1 MITNDRGDFYRVY
14 FFIKGCGFMSTIAA
28 ISTAQGQGGIGVIR
42 VSGEDS
48 FTIVDKIFKSV
59 SGKKIM
65 DIKGYTALF
74 GHIYNNEE
82 VLDEAVVLKYVAPK
96 SFTGENVVEIS
107 CHGGMYITKEVLNA
121 VIMSG
126 ASLAEPGEFT
136 KRAYL
141 NGKMDLT
148 EAESVMDII
157 SAKSKSAARAALFVK
172 DGALFK
178 KSQQVKQLLLDKA
191 AHLSAWADYP
201 EEDIPEVTE
210 DSIMEAIEES
220 ISILEKLLSTYDMG
234 QVVKEG
240 IDTVIVGRP
249 NAGKSTLMNLL
260 VGREKSIVTNI
271 AGTTRDVVEDTVL
284 VGNVML
290 KLSDTAGIRDTDN
303 EIEKIG
309 VQKTFDKING
319 AGLVIALFDNNEE
332 LNSEDIDLINKIKD
346 MPCIAVIN
354 KIDLEDKVDKKYIT
368 NNIENVVYISAKQQ
382 DNIDELKNM
391 IEKIAGTE
399 DFDPSA
405 GIVANER
412 QRNAIRNAVNS
423 LYEAKES
430 LAMGMTMDAITV
442 SLQETIDYLLEL
454 TGEKA
459 GEEIVDSV
467 FHNFCVG
474 K

>member
-1 MITNDRGDFYRVY
+1 
-14 FFIKGCGFMSTIAA
+14 MSTIAA

-201 EEDIPEVTE
+201 EENIPEVTE

-240 IDTVIVGRP
+240 IETVIAGRP

-368 NNIENVVYISAKQQ
+368 DNIENVVYISAKQQ

>member
-1 MITNDRGDFYRVY
+1 
-14 FFIKGCGFMSTIAA
+14 MSTIAA

-42 VSGEDS
+42 VSGEQA

-65 DIKGYTALF
+65 EIKGYTAPF

-121 VIMSG
+121 VIMAG

-201 EEDIPEVTE
+201 EEDIPEVSE

-240 IDTVIVGRP
+240 IDTVIAGRP

-368 NNIENVVYISAKQQ
+368 DNIENVVYISAKQQ

-399 DFDPSA
+399 DDEPSA
-405 GIVANER
+405 GINDNER
-412 QRNAIRNAVNS
+412 KRNAIRNAINS

>member
-1 MITNDRGDFYRVY
+1 
-14 FFIKGCGFMSTIAA
+14 
-28 ISTAQGQGGIGVIR
+28 
-42 VSGEDS
+42 
-48 FTIVDKIFKSV
+48 
-59 SGKKIM
+59 M

-121 VIMSG
+121 VIMAG

-201 EEDIPEVTE
+201 EEDIPEVSE

-240 IDTVIVGRP
+240 IDTVIAGRP

-368 NNIENVVYISAKQQ
+368 DNIDNVVYISAKQQ

-405 GIVANER
+405 GIIANER

>member
-1 MITNDRGDFYRVY
+1 
-14 FFIKGCGFMSTIAA
+14 MSTIAA

-240 IDTVIVGRP
+240 IDTVIAGRP

-260 VGREKSIVTNI
+260 VGREKSIVTKI

>member
-1 MITNDRGDFYRVY
+1 
-14 FFIKGCGFMSTIAA
+14 MSTIAA

-271 AGTTRDVVEDTVL
+271 AGTTRDVVEDIVL

-368 NNIENVVYISAKQQ
+368 DNIENVVYISAKQQ

>member
-1 MITNDRGDFYRVY
+1 
-14 FFIKGCGFMSTIAA
+14 MSTVAA

-59 SGKKIM
+59 SGKKII

-121 VIMSG
+121 VIMAG

-210 DSIMEAIEES
+210 DSIMEAIDES

-240 IDTVIVGRP
+240 IDTVIAGRP

-319 AGLVIALFDNNEE
+319 AGLVIALFDNNEK
-332 LNSEDIDLINKIKD
+332 LNSEDIDLINKIKE

-368 NNIENVVYISAKQQ
+368 DNIDNVVYISAKQQ

-391 IEKIAGTE
+391 IEQIAGTE

-430 LAMGMTMDAITV
+430 LTMGMTMDAITV
-442 SLQETIDYLLEL
+442 SLQETIEYLLEL

>member
-1 MITNDRGDFYRVY
+1 
-14 FFIKGCGFMSTIAA
+14 MSTIAA

-42 VSGEDS
+42 VSGEQA

-121 VIMSG
+121 VIMAGS
-126 ASLAEPGEFT
+126 SLAEPGEFT

-201 EEDIPEVTE
+201 EEDIPEVSE

-240 IDTVIVGRP
+240 IDTVIAGRP

-368 NNIENVVYISAKQQ
+368 DNIDNVVYISAKQQ

-405 GIVANER
+405 GIIANER

-454 TGEKA
+454 TGENA

>member
-1 MITNDRGDFYRVY
+1 
-14 FFIKGCGFMSTIAA
+14 MSTIAA

-42 VSGEDS
+42 VSGEQA

-121 VIMSG
+121 VIMAG

-141 NGKMDLT
+141 NDKMDLT

-240 IDTVIVGRP
+240 IDTVIAGRP

-319 AGLVIALFDNNEE
+319 AGLVIALFDNNEV

-368 NNIENVVYISAKQQ
+368 DNIENVVYISAKQQ

-399 DFDPSA
+399 GFDPSA
-405 GIVANER
+405 GIIANER

>member
-1 MITNDRGDFYRVY
+1 
-14 FFIKGCGFMSTIAA
+14 MSTVAA

-121 VIMSG
+121 VIMAG
-126 ASLAEPGEFT
+126 AYLAEPGEFT

-201 EEDIPEVTE
+201 EEDIPEVSE
-210 DSIMEAIEES
+210 DSIMEAIDES

-240 IDTVIVGRP
+240 IDTVIAGRP

-319 AGLVIALFDNNEE
+319 AGLVIALFDNNEK
-332 LNSEDIDLINKIKD
+332 LNSEDIDLINKIKE

-354 KIDLEDKVDKKYIT
+354 KTDLEDKVDKKYIT
-368 NNIENVVYISAKQQ
+368 DNIDNVVYISAKQQ

-405 GIVANER
+405 GIIANER

-430 LAMGMTMDAITV
+430 LTMGMTMDAITV
-442 SLQETIDYLLEL
+442 SLQETIEYLLEL

>member
-1 MITNDRGDFYRVY
+1 
-14 FFIKGCGFMSTIAA
+14 MSTIAA

-42 VSGEDS
+42 VSGEQA

-121 VIMSG
+121 VIMAG

-201 EEDIPEVTE
+201 EEDIPEVSE

-240 IDTVIVGRP
+240 IDTVIAGRP

-346 MPCIAVIN
+346 MHCIAVIN
-354 KIDLEDKVDKKYIT
+354 KIDLEDKVNKKYIT
-368 NNIENVVYISAKQQ
+368 DNIDNVVYISAKQQ

-399 DFDPSA
+399 DFDPSS
-405 GIVANER
+405 GIIANER

>member
-1 MITNDRGDFYRVY
+1 
-14 FFIKGCGFMSTIAA
+14 MSTVAA

-42 VSGEDS
+42 VSGEQA

-121 VIMSG
+121 VIMAG

-210 DSIMEAIEES
+210 DSIMEAIDES

-240 IDTVIVGRP
+240 IDTVIAGRP

-319 AGLVIALFDNNEE
+319 AGLVIALFDNNEK
-332 LNSEDIDLINKIKD
+332 LNSEDIDLINKIKE

-368 NNIENVVYISAKQQ
+368 DNIENVVYISAKQQ

-391 IEKIAGTE
+391 IEKIAGTD

-430 LAMGMTMDAITV
+430 LTMGMTMDAITV
-442 SLQETIDYLLEL
+442 SLQETIEYLLEL

>member
-1 MITNDRGDFYRVY
+1 
-14 FFIKGCGFMSTIAA
+14 MSTVAA

-42 VSGEDS
+42 VSGEEA

-82 VLDEAVVLKYVAPK
+82 VLDEVVVLKYVAPK

-121 VIMSG
+121 VIMAG

-201 EEDIPEVTE
+201 EEDIPEVSE

-240 IDTVIVGRP
+240 IDTVIAGRP

-319 AGLVIALFDNNEE
+319 AGLVIALFDNNEV

-368 NNIENVVYISAKQQ
+368 DNIENVVYISAKQQ

-399 DFDPSA
+399 GFDPST
-405 GIVANER
+405 GIIANER

>member
-1 MITNDRGDFYRVY
+1 
-14 FFIKGCGFMSTIAA
+14 MSTIAA

-42 VSGEDS
+42 VSGEQA

-121 VIMSG
+121 VIMAG

-201 EEDIPEVTE
+201 EEDIPEVSE

-240 IDTVIVGRP
+240 IDTVIAGRP

-309 VQKTFDKING
+309 VQKTFEKING
-319 AGLVIALFDNNEE
+319 AGLVIALFDNNEA

-368 NNIENVVYISAKQQ
+368 DNIENVVYISAKQQ

-399 DFDPSA
+399 GFDPSA
-405 GIVANER
+405 GIIANER

>member
-1 MITNDRGDFYRVY
+1 
-14 FFIKGCGFMSTIAA
+14 MSTIAA

-121 VIMSG
+121 VIMAG

-201 EEDIPEVTE
+201 EEDIPEVSE

-319 AGLVIALFDNNEE
+319 AGLVIALFDNNEV

-368 NNIENVVYISAKQQ
+368 DNIENVVYISAKQQ

-405 GIVANER
+405 GIIANER

>member
-1 MITNDRGDFYRVY
+1 
-14 FFIKGCGFMSTIAA
+14 MSTIAA

-42 VSGEDS
+42 VSGEQA

-121 VIMSG
+121 VIMAG

-201 EEDIPEVTE
+201 EEDIPEVSE

-240 IDTVIVGRP
+240 IDTVIAGRP

-368 NNIENVVYISAKQQ
+368 DKIENVVYISAKQQ

-399 DFDPSA
+399 NFDPSA
-405 GIVANER
+405 GIIANER

-430 LAMGMTMDAITV
+430 LAIGMTMDAITV

>member
-1 MITNDRGDFYRVY
+1 
-14 FFIKGCGFMSTIAA
+14 MSTIAA

-65 DIKGYTALF
+65 DIKGYSALF

-210 DSIMEAIEES
+210 DSIMETIEES

-368 NNIENVVYISAKQQ
+368 DNIENVVYISAKQQ

-399 DFDPSA
+399 DFDPST

>member
-1 MITNDRGDFYRVY
+1 
-14 FFIKGCGFMSTIAA
+14 MSTIAA

-42 VSGEDS
+42 VSGEQA

-121 VIMSG
+121 VIMAG
-126 ASLAEPGEFT
+126 TSLAEPGEFT

-240 IDTVIVGRP
+240 IDTVIAGRP

-319 AGLVIALFDNNEE
+319 AGLVIALFDNNEV

-368 NNIENVVYISAKQQ
+368 DNIENVVYISAKQQ

-391 IEKIAGTE
+391 IEKIAGTD

-405 GIVANER
+405 GIIANER

>member
-1 MITNDRGDFYRVY
+1 
-14 FFIKGCGFMSTIAA
+14 MSTIAA

-42 VSGEDS
+42 VSGEQA

-121 VIMSG
+121 VIMAG

-201 EEDIPEVTE
+201 EEDIPEVSE
-210 DSIMEAIEES
+210 DSIMESIEES

-240 IDTVIVGRP
+240 IDTVIAGRP

-319 AGLVIALFDNNEE
+319 AGLVIALFDNNEA

-368 NNIENVVYISAKQQ
+368 DNIKNVVYISAKQQ

-399 DFDPSA
+399 GFDPSA
-405 GIVANER
+405 GIIANER

-430 LAMGMTMDAITV
+430 LAIGMTMDAITV

>member
-1 MITNDRGDFYRVY
+1 
-14 FFIKGCGFMSTIAA
+14 MSTIAA

-42 VSGEDS
+42 VSGEQA

-201 EEDIPEVTE
+201 EEDIPEVSE
-210 DSIMEAIEES
+210 DSIMKAIEES

-240 IDTVIVGRP
+240 IDTVIAGRP

-368 NNIENVVYISAKQQ
+368 DNIDNVVYISAKQQ

-405 GIVANER
+405 GIIANER

>member
-1 MITNDRGDFYRVY
+1 
-14 FFIKGCGFMSTIAA
+14 MSTIAA

-42 VSGEDS
+42 VSGEQA

-65 DIKGYTALF
+65 EIKGYTALF

-121 VIMSG
+121 VIMAG

-201 EEDIPEVTE
+201 EEDIPEVSE

-240 IDTVIVGRP
+240 IDTVIAGRP

-368 NNIENVVYISAKQQ
+368 DNIENVVYISAKQQ

-405 GIVANER
+405 GIIANER
-412 QRNAIRNAVNS
+412 QKNAIRNAVNS

>member
-1 MITNDRGDFYRVY
+1 
-14 FFIKGCGFMSTIAA
+14 MSTIAA

-42 VSGEDS
+42 VSGEQA

-82 VLDEAVVLKYVAPK
+82 VLDETVVLKYVAPK

-121 VIMSG
+121 VIMAG

-201 EEDIPEVTE
+201 EEDIPEVSE

-240 IDTVIVGRP
+240 IDTVIAGRP

-368 NNIENVVYISAKQQ
+368 DNIDNVVYISAKQQ

-405 GIVANER
+405 GIIANER

-423 LYEAKES
+423 LYEAEES

-454 TGEKA
+454 TGENA

>member
-1 MITNDRGDFYRVY
+1 
-14 FFIKGCGFMSTIAA
+14 MSTIAA

-42 VSGEDS
+42 VSGEQA
-48 FTIVDKIFKSV
+48 FTIVDEIFKSV

-65 DIKGYTALF
+65 DIKGYSALF

-121 VIMSG
+121 VIMAG

-201 EEDIPEVTE
+201 EEDIPEVSE
-210 DSIMEAIEES
+210 DSIMEAIEKS

-240 IDTVIVGRP
+240 IDTVIAGRP

-319 AGLVIALFDNNEE
+319 AGLVIALFDNNEV

-368 NNIENVVYISAKQQ
+368 DNIENVVYISAKQQ

-399 DFDPSA
+399 GFDPSA
-405 GIVANER
+405 GIIANER

-430 LAMGMTMDAITV
+430 LAIGMTMDAITV

>member
-1 MITNDRGDFYRVY
+1 
-14 FFIKGCGFMSTIAA
+14 MSTIAA

-42 VSGEDS
+42 VSGEQA

-121 VIMSG
+121 VIMAG

-148 EAESVMDII
+148 EAESVIDII

-240 IDTVIVGRP
+240 IDTVIAGRP

-319 AGLVIALFDNNEE
+319 AGLVIALFDNNEV

-368 NNIENVVYISAKQQ
+368 DNIENVVYISAKQQ

-399 DFDPSA
+399 GFDPSA
-405 GIVANER
+405 GIIANER

>member
-1 MITNDRGDFYRVY
+1 
-14 FFIKGCGFMSTIAA
+14 MSTIAA

-42 VSGEDS
+42 VSGEQA

-121 VIMSG
+121 VIMAG

-201 EEDIPEVTE
+201 EEDIPEVSE

-234 QVVKEG
+234 QIVKEG
-240 IDTVIVGRP
+240 IDTVIAGRP

-368 NNIENVVYISAKQQ
+368 DNIDNVVYISAKQQ

-405 GIVANER
+405 GIIANER

-442 SLQETIDYLLEL
+442 YLQETIDYLLEL

>member
-1 MITNDRGDFYRVY
+1 
-14 FFIKGCGFMSTIAA
+14 MSTIAA

-42 VSGEDS
+42 VSGEQA

-107 CHGGMYITKEVLNA
+107 CHGGMYITKEVFNA
-121 VIMSG
+121 VIMAG

-201 EEDIPEVTE
+201 EEDIPEVSE

-220 ISILEKLLSTYDMG
+220 ISILEKLLSTYDIG

-240 IDTVIVGRP
+240 IDTVIAGRP

-368 NNIENVVYISAKQQ
+368 DNIDNVVYISAKQQ

-405 GIVANER
+405 GIIANER

>member
-1 MITNDRGDFYRVY
+1 
-14 FFIKGCGFMSTIAA
+14 MSTIAA

-42 VSGEDS
+42 VSGEQA

-121 VIMSG
+121 VIMAG

-201 EEDIPEVTE
+201 EEDIPEVSE

-240 IDTVIVGRP
+240 IDTVIAGRP

-368 NNIENVVYISAKQQ
+368 DNIDNVVYISAKQQ

-399 DFDPSA
+399 DFDPNA
-405 GIVANER
+405 GIIANER

>member
-1 MITNDRGDFYRVY
+1 
-14 FFIKGCGFMSTIAA
+14 MSTIAA

-240 IDTVIVGRP
+240 IDTVIAGRP

>member
-1 MITNDRGDFYRVY
+1 
-14 FFIKGCGFMSTIAA
+14 MSTIAA

-42 VSGEDS
+42 VSGEQA

-96 SFTGENVVEIS
+96 SFSGENVVEIS

-121 VIMSG
+121 VIMAG

-201 EEDIPEVTE
+201 EEDIPEVSE

-240 IDTVIVGRP
+240 IDTVIAGRP

-368 NNIENVVYISAKQQ
+368 DNIENVVYISAKQQ

-405 GIVANER
+405 GIIANER

>member
-1 MITNDRGDFYRVY
+1 
-14 FFIKGCGFMSTIAA
+14 MSTIAA

-42 VSGEDS
+42 VSGEQA

-121 VIMSG
+121 VIMAG

-240 IDTVIVGRP
+240 IDTVIAGRP

-319 AGLVIALFDNNEE
+319 AGLVIALFDNNEV

-368 NNIENVVYISAKQQ
+368 DNIENVVYISAKQQ

-405 GIVANER
+405 GIIANER

>member
-1 MITNDRGDFYRVY
+1 
-14 FFIKGCGFMSTIAA
+14 MSTIAA

-42 VSGEDS
+42 VSGEDA

-121 VIMSG
+121 VIMAG

-201 EEDIPEVTE
+201 EEDIPEVSE
-210 DSIMEAIEES
+210 NSIMEAIEES

-234 QVVKEG
+234 QIVKEG
-240 IDTVIVGRP
+240 IDTVIAGRP

-319 AGLVIALFDNNEE
+319 AGLVIALFDNNEV
-332 LNSEDIDLINKIKD
+332 LNSEDIDLITKIKD

-368 NNIENVVYISAKQQ
+368 DNIENVVYISAKQQ

>member
-1 MITNDRGDFYRVY
+1 
-14 FFIKGCGFMSTIAA
+14 MSTIAA

-42 VSGEDS
+42 VSGEQA

-107 CHGGMYITKEVLNA
+107 CHGGMYITKEILNA
-121 VIMSG
+121 VIMAG

-201 EEDIPEVTE
+201 EEDIPEVSE

-220 ISILEKLLSTYDMG
+220 ISILQKLLSTYDMG
-234 QVVKEG
+234 QIVKEG
-240 IDTVIVGRP
+240 IDTVIAGRP

-368 NNIENVVYISAKQQ
+368 DNIDNVVYISAKQQ
-382 DNIDELKNM
+382 ENIDELKNM

-405 GIVANER
+405 GIIANER

-423 LYEAKES
+423 LYEAKEC
-430 LAMGMTMDAITV
+430 LVMGMTMDAITV

>member
-1 MITNDRGDFYRVY
+1 
-14 FFIKGCGFMSTIAA
+14 MSTIAA

-442 SLQETIDYLLEL
+442 SLQETIDCLLEL

>member
-1 MITNDRGDFYRVY
+1 
-14 FFIKGCGFMSTIAA
+14 MSTIAA

-42 VSGEDS
+42 VSGEQA

-121 VIMSG
+121 VIMAG

-201 EEDIPEVTE
+201 EEDIPEVSE

-240 IDTVIVGRP
+240 IDTVIAGRP

-354 KIDLEDKVDKKYIT
+354 KIDLEDMVDKKYIT
-368 NNIENVVYISAKQQ
+368 DNIDNVVYISAKQQ

-405 GIVANER
+405 GIIANER
-412 QRNAIRNAVNS
+412 QKNAIRNAVNS

>member
-1 MITNDRGDFYRVY
+1 
-14 FFIKGCGFMSTIAA
+14 MSTIAA

-42 VSGEDS
+42 VSGEQA

-121 VIMSG
+121 VIMAG

-201 EEDIPEVTE
+201 EEDIPEVSE

-240 IDTVIVGRP
+240 IDTVIAGRP

-368 NNIENVVYISAKQQ
+368 DNIDNVVYISAKQQ

-405 GIVANER
+405 GIIANER

-430 LAMGMTMDAITV
+430 LAMGITIDAITV
-442 SLQETIDYLLEL
+442 SLQETIYYLLEL

>member
-1 MITNDRGDFYRVY
+1 
-14 FFIKGCGFMSTIAA
+14 MSTIAA

-42 VSGEDS
+42 VSGEQA

-121 VIMSG
+121 VIMAG

-172 DGALFK
+172 NGALFK

-201 EEDIPEVTE
+201 EEDIPEVSE

-240 IDTVIVGRP
+240 IDTVIAGRP

-368 NNIENVVYISAKQQ
+368 DNIDNVVYISAKQQ
-382 DNIDELKNM
+382 DNIDELKKM

-405 GIVANER
+405 GIIANER

>member
-1 MITNDRGDFYRVY
+1 
-14 FFIKGCGFMSTIAA
+14 MSTVAA

-42 VSGEDS
+42 VSGEQA

-82 VLDEAVVLKYVAPK
+82 VLDEAVILKYVAPK

-121 VIMSG
+121 VIMAG

-201 EEDIPEVTE
+201 EEDIPEVSE

-240 IDTVIVGRP
+240 IDTVIAGRP

-309 VQKTFDKING
+309 VQKTFDKINS
-319 AGLVIALFDNNEE
+319 AGLVIALFDNNEV
-332 LNSEDIDLINKIKD
+332 LNSEDIDLITKIKD

-368 NNIENVVYISAKQQ
+368 DNIENVVYISAKQQ

-399 DFDPSA
+399 GFDPSA
-405 GIVANER
+405 GIIANER

>member
-1 MITNDRGDFYRVY
+1 
-14 FFIKGCGFMSTIAA
+14 MSTIAA

-42 VSGEDS
+42 VSGEQA

-65 DIKGYTALF
+65 EIKGYTALF

-121 VIMSG
+121 VIMAG

-201 EEDIPEVTE
+201 EEDIPEVSE

-240 IDTVIVGRP
+240 IDTVIAGRP

-354 KIDLEDKVDKKYIT
+354 KIDLEDKVDKEYIT
-368 NNIENVVYISAKQQ
+368 DNIENVVYISAKQQ

-405 GIVANER
+405 GIIANER